1 MLNYKLRNN
10 IGELGKNFGNLDVL
24 GEGVKSSIF
33 YPKLE
38 DQEFGRDEFNDRKN
52 AWMELEKESQMVK
65 QNIKQMMNKA
75 H

>member
-33 YPKLE
+33 YPKPE

-65 QNIKQMMNKA
+65 QNIKQIMNKA

>member
-33 YPKLE
+33 YPKPE
-38 DQEFGRDEFNDRKN
+38 EERDEFNDRKH
-52 AWMELEKESQMVK
+52 AWIELEKESQLEK
-65 QNIKQMMNKA
+65 HNIK
-75 H
+75 

>member
-33 YPKLE
+33 YPKPE
-38 DQEFGRDEFNDRKN
+38 YQEFARDEFNDRKN
-52 AWMELEKESQMVK
+52 AWMELEKES
-65 QNIKQMMNKA
+65 
-75 H
+75 

>member
-33 YPKLE
+33 YPKPE

-52 AWMELEKESQMVK
+52 AWMELEKES
-65 QNIKQMMNKA
+65 
-75 H
+75 